1 MVTVVIDDEEAA
13 VAGAEAAGDALWLPA
28 RDAEAVTGWVRK
40 PEGLCQGEMCVPLP
54 RGREAELVRDATGSG
69 PGAVNVA
76 ALWRLLGRPVARSA
90 RGDAWVL
97 GASAGDR
104 AQALRSLEA
113 PDFALP
119 DPGGRLHRLSDHRGK
134 KVLLVT
140 WASW

>member
-28 RDAEAVTGWVRK
+28 REAEAVTGWARK
-40 PEGLCQGEMCVPLP
+40 PEGLCRGEMCAPLP

-69 PGAVNVA
+69 AGAVNVA

>member
-13 VAGAEAAGDALWLPA
+13 VADAEAAGDALWLSA
-28 RDAEAVTGWVRK
+28 
-40 PEGLCQGEMCVPLP
+40 
-54 RGREAELVRDATGSG
+54 REAELVRDATGSG

-90 RGDAWVL
+90 SGEAWVL

>member
-1 MVTVVIDDEEAA
+1 MVTVVIDDGETA
-13 VAGAEAAGDALWLPA
+13 VAGAEATGDALWLPA

-40 PEGLCQGEMCVPLP
+40 PEGLCRGETCVPLP
-54 RGREAELVRDATGSG
+54 RGREAELVRDGAAGS
-69 PGAVNVA
+69 ALNVA
-76 ALWRLLGRPVARSA
+76 GLWRLLGRPVARSA

-97 GASAGDR
+97 GASTGER

-119 DPGGRLHRLSDHRGK
+119 DPGGKLHRLSDHRGK